1 MPNNILRVA
10 KNYEEI
16 LKADNEVK
24 CQVCGEKQ
32 WSPFD
37 KLFAETYEKCVDC
50 TDATDVERLGVNI
63 FKLLDKINE

>member
-37 KLFAETYEKCVDC
+37 KLFVIYYD
-50 TDATDVERLGVNI
+50 
-63 FKLLDKINE
+63 